1 MEYCLLHGLGQSPA
15 DWAAV
20 EAGLPGQ
27 KILCPDLVAWWAD
40 RPLPMRACWRVWK
53 PSVLAGRGHGPV
65 RVLPGGHSRPGL
77 CLASS
82 RQVSALVLIAPRVRM
97 PRGLL
102 RLQNGVFRL
111 LPARA
116 FAGQGMGKDQ
126 VLSLTRSMLA
136 LDLTPALDAVCQ
148 PTLVLCGEKDR
159 VNQSAAREIAG
170 SFPMGGMSRP
180 PALGMR

>member
-27 KILCPDLVAWWAD
+27 KILCPDLAAWWAD
-40 RPLPMRACWRVWK
+40 RPVTYESLLEGLEAQC
-53 PSVLAGRGHGPV
+53 AGREEAM
-65 RVLPGGHSRPGL
+65 VLCGCSLGAI
-77 CLASS
+77 LALDYAWRHP

-116 FAGQGMGKDQ
+116 SP
-126 VLSLTRSMLA
+126 LPWTRSVSRPWYCVERR
-136 LDLTPALDAVCQ
+136 TGS
-148 PTLVLCGEKDR
+148 TK
-159 VNQSAAREIAG
+159 ARPG
-170 SFPMGGMSRP
+170 RLPGGFPMGGMSRP